1 MQRFILGGIF
11 LFIFLIHTEA
21 EQMLYKDA
29 SMPISER
36 VEDLLSRMTL
46 KEKAMQ
52 LTQGRIGE
60 NDNPNNIETGKQKFI
75 PTTGSFIFF
84 ATNVTFRNSY
94 QKRAIENTRLG
105 IPLLFAYDVIHGY
118 RTIYPISLG
127 QACSF
132 NTNLVEKACRFA
144 AKEASDTGI
153 NWTFSPMI
161 DVARDPRWGRVSEGY
176 GEDPL
181 VNSAFCV
188 ASVKGYQGDDLSQ
201 PDTLASCL
209 KHFVGYSESVA
220 GIDYAYSD
228 ISERAMWEIYLPPYL
243 AGINAGAATIMSGFN
258 DINGIPA
265 VCNEVYLN
273 DILRDKWGF
282 EGLVVSDWGAIKQLK
297 NQGFSKNPLI
307 QGSVS
312 LKAGNDMDMM
322 SGINMRI
329 PKMVEQGFIDEED
342 VNKAVRRVLALK
354 FKLGLFENPYTDV
367 KEPESCYLKEDYL
380 NIAEQLSI
388 ESMVLLK
395 NNQIL
400 PITTPTKVAVVG
412 NLLDDN
418 EALLGSWAQR
428 GRSEDVVDI
437 MSGLEWYKPTDV
449 TLIENVED
457 ADVILL
463 CIGETQK
470 MSGENGSRS
479 TIKLHNEDLVDY
491 YKSFGKKIILITSS
505 GRPISFQNIEKDVE
519 AILHI
524 WQPGTTTGTALAK
537 IIFGINN
544 PSGKLAMT
552 FPRTVGQIPI
562 YYNKHQSA
570 RIGNKDWSGLYQDIE
585 STPMYEFGYG
595 LSYTTFSY
603 SDLMVDPE
611 TLQAQVTVTNSGK
624 YPGKETVLWFI
635 SDPEASFTQP
645 IKKLK
650 HFQKIDL
657 LPNESETVIF
667 PISKIQHLSYNKYG
681 ESIFEAGL
689 FRVEVGSLECNFEV
703 SK

>member
-21 EQMLYKDA
+21 DQMLYKDA

-60 NDNPNNIETGKQKFI
+60 NDNPNNVETGKQKFI

-94 QKRAIENTRLG
+94 QKRAVENTRLG

-265 VCNEVYLN
+265 VCNELYLN

-354 FKLGLFENPYTDV
+354 FKLGLFENPYTGV

-667 PISKIQHLSYNKYG
+667 PISKTQHLSYNKYG
-681 ESIFEAGL
+681 KSIFEAGL
-689 FRVEVGSLECNFEV
+689 FRVEVGSLESNFEV

>member
-265 VCNEVYLN
+265 VCNELYLN

-354 FKLGLFENPYTDV
+354 FKLGLFENPYTGV

-603 SDLMVDPE
+603 SDLIVDPE

-650 HFQKIDL
+650 YFQKIDL

-667 PISKIQHLSYNKYG
+667 PISKTQHLSYNKYG

-689 FRVEVGSLECNFEV
+689 FRVEVGSLESNFEV

>member
-1 MQRFILGGIF
+1 MSKFFIILVS
-11 LFIFLIHTEA
+11 LFMYLIHSHA
-21 EQMLYKDA
+21 HHSLYKDA
-29 SMPISER
+29 SLPISER
-36 VEDLLSRMTL
+36 VEDLLSHMTL

-52 LTQGRIGE
+52 LTQGRIGD
-60 NDNPNNIETGKQKFI
+60 NDNLNNLEDGKQKFI

-84 ATNVTFRNSY
+84 GTNVIYRNEF
-94 QKRAIENTRLG
+94 QKRAVEDTRLG

-118 RTIYPISLG
+118 RTVYPISLG

-181 VNSAFCV
+181 VNSAFCI
-188 ASVKGYQGDDLSQ
+188 ASVKGYQGNDLTQS
-201 PDTLASCL
+201 DTIAACL

-228 ISERAMWEIYLPPYL
+228 ISERAMWETYLPPYL

-258 DINGIPA
+258 DINGVPA
-265 VCNEVYLN
+265 VCNDFYLN
-273 DILRDKWGF
+273 QILRKKWGF
-282 EGLVVSDWGAIKQLK
+282 DGVVVSDWNAIRQLK

-307 QGSVS
+307 QGSAS
-312 LKAGNDMDMM
+312 LKAGNDIDMM
-322 SGINMRI
+322 SGIYMRI
-329 PKMVEQGFIDEED
+329 PKMVEQGYIDEVTVD
-342 VNKAVRRVLALK
+342 KAVRRVLELK
-354 FKLGLFENPYTDV
+354 FKLGLFENPYTTV
-367 KEPESCYLKEDYL
+367 QEPESCYLKEDYI
-380 NIAEQLSI
+380 NISEQLAI

-395 NNQIL
+395 NNQVL
-400 PITTPTKVAVVG
+400 PITSSTKIFVVG
-412 NLLDDN
+412 NLLNDN
-418 EALLGSWAQR
+418 EALLGSWAMR
-428 GRSEDVVDI
+428 GRSEDVFDI
-437 MSGLEWYKPTDV
+437 ISGLELYKPTDV
-449 TLIENVED
+449 TLVDTAEN
-457 ADVILL
+457 ADIILM

-479 TIKLHNEDLVDY
+479 TIKLHNQDLVDEY
-491 YKSFGKKIILITSS
+491 IKFGKKIILVTSS
-505 GRPISFQNIEKDVE
+505 GRPISFQDIEEKVD

-552 FPRTVGQIPI
+552 FPRSAGQIPI
-562 YYNKHQSA
+562 YYNKHQSS
-570 RIGNKDWSGLYQDIE
+570 RIGNRDWSGLYQDIE

-595 LSYTTFSY
+595 LSYTTFTY
-603 SDLMVDPE
+603 ADLQVNQDNLE
-611 TLQAQVTVTNSGK
+611 AQVTITNTGERA
-624 YPGKETVLWFI
+624 GKETVLWFI
-635 SDPEASFTQP
+635 SDPEASITQP

-650 HFQKIDL
+650 YFEKIDL
-657 LPNESETVIF
+657 LPGESKTVFF
-667 PISKIQHLSYNKYG
+667 PINRSNHLSYDLNG
-681 ESIFEAGL
+681 ESIFEPGIFNIL
-689 FRVEVGSLECNFEV
+689 VGTQVGSFEV
-703 SK
+703 N

>member
-265 VCNEVYLN
+265 VCNELYLN

-354 FKLGLFENPYTDV
+354 FKLGLFENPYTGV

-603 SDLMVDPE
+603 SDLIVDPE

-667 PISKIQHLSYNKYG
+667 PISKTQHLSYNKYG

-689 FRVEVGSLECNFEV
+689 FRVEVGSLESNFEV

>member
-21 EQMLYKDA
+21 DQMLYKDA

-94 QKRAIENTRLG
+94 QKRAVENTRLG

-265 VCNEVYLN
+265 VCNELYLN

-367 KEPESCYLKEDYL
+367 KEPESRYLKEDYL

-689 FRVEVGSLECNFEV
+689 FRVEVGSLESNFEV

>member
-1 MQRFILGGIF
+1 MQRFILGVIF

-689 FRVEVGSLECNFEV
+689 FRVEVGSLESNFEV